1 MSISWDMTR
10 RDQTSLGVIGSD
22 NTAGS
27 WRDRIVKSYDV
38 WKHDMDT
45 FHANMDAIAWVDPNL
60 AGEEGRT
67 TRYAGY
73 QDFAVAYNSLYHA
86 AHITLL
92 AEILDLQIYAG
103 ARHILGRPVTR
114 VDYTRSQKV
123 VKKWANESLNAAA
136 KAAWHSAW
144 ILREAFEHEGGIVI
158 DSYHHPWVLFLATLT
173 IWSFYHARPLACA
186 AQDDDEMIWD
196 PKAHMQKLLDHM
208 TKGTPS
214 DLLKLSPPS
223 GRNSTAGMAAVV
235 VGQLSKIRWGVIHD
249 GMVILKGLVPWRLI
263 NERKN
268 GL

>member
-22 NTAGS
+22 EAVGS
-27 WRDRIVKSYDV
+27 WRHRIAKSYDV
-38 WKHDMDT
+38 WKQDMD
-45 FHANMDAIAWVDPNL
+45 AAIRP
-60 AGEEGRT
+60 GF
-67 TRYAGY
+67 TRSGDDDWTKQYAGY
-73 QDFAVAYNSLYHA
+73 QSFAVAYNSLYHA

-92 AEILDLQIYAG
+92 AEIIDLQIYAG

-123 VKKWANESLNAAA
+123 VKKWANESAEDAA

-144 ILREAFEHEGGIVI
+144 ILREASEYEGGIVM
-158 DSYHHPWVLFLATLT
+158 DSYHHPWVLFLAALT
-173 IWSFYHARPLACA
+173 IWSFYHARPLVCA

-196 PKAHMQKLLDHM
+196 PKLHMQHLLDHM
-208 TKGTPS
+208 TNAQPN
-214 DLLKLSPPS
+214 DLLTLSPPS
-223 GRNSTAGMAAVV
+223 GRNCTAGMAAIV

-263 NERKN
+263 NEREG